1 MYVCSTTPLR
11 IHTLT
16 HNIIS
21 LPLSTLTTIE
31 KILFINCNDSM
42 LFLITSNKK
51 GKLMEILLMVD
62 IKLFANIEFNHVFM
76 VNGNSKLVKI
86 NLDKMILK

>member
-1 MYVCSTTPLR
+1 
-11 IHTLT
+11 
-16 HNIIS
+16 
-21 LPLSTLTTIE
+21 
-31 KILFINCNDSM
+31 M